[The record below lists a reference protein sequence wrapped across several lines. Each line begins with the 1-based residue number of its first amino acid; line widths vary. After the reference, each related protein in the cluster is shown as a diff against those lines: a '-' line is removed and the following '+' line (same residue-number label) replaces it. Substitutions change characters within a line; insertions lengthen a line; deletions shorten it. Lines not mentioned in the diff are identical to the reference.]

1 MSLIR
6 LIDGSVIQQI
16 ERDLK
21 QSVVIT
27 LFDLNKVVSGATAK
41 SVRTESETDNEEATI
56 SVFAGQGMKYI
67 VEGKP
72 ANTKYPMKKEG
83 GKFVLLD
90 ELKYWKKLV
99 GFQGSD
105 FILARTI
112 AQNERKGIDISSKT
126 MKVFEEKFL
135 PKRINALLSHA
146 VIEVQ
151 KEIRKNGASND

>member
-1 MSLIR
+1 MALIK
-6 LIDGSVIQQI
+6 LFEGNLIQQI
-16 ERDLK
+16 ERGLK

-56 SVFAGQGMKYI
+56 SVYAGGGMKYI
-67 VEGKP
+67 IEGKP

-83 GKFVLLD
+83 NKFVLLD

-105 FILARTI
+105 FLLARTI
-112 AQNERKGIDISSKT
+112 AQNKRDGIDVAGKSLEYFEKTYLSKIENT
-126 MKVFEEKFL
+126 
-135 PKRINALLSHA
+135 LLSHT
-146 VIEVQ
+146 VLEV
-151 KEIRKNGASND
+151 KKIIPR

>member
-1 MSLIR
+1 MGLIR
-6 LIDGSVIQQI
+6 LIDGSIIQQI

-41 SVRTESETDNEEATI
+41 SVRSESETDNEEATI

-67 VEGKP
+67 VEGKQ

-83 GKFVLLD
+83 GKFVLVD
-90 ELKYWKKLV
+90 ELRYWKKLV

-112 AQNERKGIDISSKT
+112 AQNERKGIDIAGKS
-126 MKVFEEKFL
+126 MKVFEERFL

-151 KEIRKNGASND
+151 KEIRKNGTPND

>member
-1 MSLIR
+1 MALIR
-6 LIDGSVIQQI
+6 FIDGSIINQI

-27 LFDLNKVVSGATAK
+27 LFDLKKVVSGATAK
-41 SVRTESETDNEEATI
+41 SVRTEAETDNEEATI

-90 ELKYWKKLV
+90 ELDYWKKLV

-112 AQNERKGIDISSKT
+112 AQNARQGIDIAAKT
-126 MKVFEEKFL
+126 IEVFENRFL

-151 KEIRKNGASND
+151 KEIRKNDTSND

>member
-1 MSLIR
+1 MALIKLFEGR
-6 LIDGSVIQQI
+6 IIPQI
-16 ERDLK
+16 EKDLK

-56 SVFAGQGMKYI
+56 SVYAGCGMKYI
-67 VEGKP
+67 IEGKP

-83 GKFVLLD
+83 NKFVLLD

-105 FILARTI
+105 FLLARTI
-112 AQNERKGIDISSKT
+112 AQNKRDGIDVAGKSLEYFEKT
-126 MKVFEEKFL
+126 YL
-135 PKRINALLSHA
+135 PRLTNSLLSHT
-146 VIEVQ
+146 VLEV
-151 KEIRKNGASND
+151 KKIIPR

>member
-1 MSLIR
+1 MALIK

-41 SVRTESETDNEEATI
+41 AVRTESETDNEAATI
-56 SVFAGQGMKYI
+56 SVFAGGGMKYI

-99 GFQGSD
+99 GFKGSD

-112 AQNERKGIDISSKT
+112 AQNARAGIDIAGKS
-126 MKVFEEKFL
+126 MKVFEEKYL
-135 PKRINALLSHA
+135 PTRINALLSHA

-151 KEIRKNGASND
+151 KEIRKNGTPND